1 MNSSE
6 LTQRQIY
13 LDSGYAALKNEL
25 AVKIKAMGKRN
36 ETKTLK
42 WLLQQFYPSKLLQ
55 QVLSER
61 KR

>member
-6 LTQRQIY
+6 LTQKQIY

>member
-25 AVKIKAMGKRN
+25 AVKIKAIGKRN

>member
-13 LDSGYAALKNEL
+13 LDSGYAALKNKL
-25 AVKIKAMGKRN
+25 AAKIKAMGKRN